1 MDVLTLH
8 DSNCY
13 SASRMEKLDWKSA
26 QKRCLD
32 LGGSLPLRINPE
44 AQAALR
50 TALLSAQHS
59 PSFYWIGLMGTSQ
72 GWKWADGDILEGG
85 FEDWYEDPGEIKD
98 GESLAVVMGR
108 PAGWKWMTAAQSVW
122 NPWICQTKP
131 KFCTSPGVAENGR
144 VVFSSQSYAIGT
156 YSFYS
161 CEPGFQLIGDH
172 RRRCQSDGR
181 WSTKIPVCKPVDCGP
196 PPEWNY
202 GTIHL
207 INGSTAY
214 GHLIE
219 YKCRRGTLFESEEN
233 RIRRCGED
241 SYWAGSE
248 PECIEVDCGQP
259 SPIANGAVLVASTT
273 LNSTAVYSC
282 DENFRLIGHSK
293 SFCSESGH
301 WHPAPPVCYDML
313 TLKEINDSSS
323 SDKTLILCLVVAIL
337 LAILLLVAFK
347 ASQQRLRDQMI
358 PNFNSWFRK
367 GGIVC
372 PVGGKSPASD
382 GPRHLV
388 YAAPSQNHDSM
399 IYYAPT
405 GLSMLEGNHYLPG
418 VTEIEVPP
426 HLLKR
431 LPNGNIHVTL
441 PPMRPTVRPS
451 VLNAAHLIPPRGFP
465 SMSHRS
471 APSPTSSQILYSFDH
486 EPIYDQPPDTSNNIY
501 EELITATQHTVC

>member
-1 MDVLTLH
+1 
-8 DSNCY
+8 
-13 SASRMEKLDWKSA
+13 MEKLDWKSA

-32 LGGSLPLRINPE
+32 LGGTLPLRINPE

-50 TALLSAQHS
+50 TALSSAQHS
-59 PSFYWIGLMGTSQ
+59 PSFYWIGLMGTGH

-85 FEDWYEDPGEIKD
+85 FEDWYEDPGEIKE

-161 CEPGFQLIGDH
+161 CEPGFQLVGDH

-181 WSTKIPVCKPVDCGP
+181 WSSKIPLCKPVDCGP
-196 PPEWNY
+196 PKEWIG

-219 YKCRRGTLFESEEN
+219 YKCRRGTVFESDEN
-233 RIRRCGED
+233 RYRKCGED
-241 SYWAGSE
+241 SYWTGVE
-248 PECIEVDCGQP
+248 PECIEVD
-259 SPIANGAVLVASTT
+259 
-273 LNSTAVYSC
+273 Y
-282 DENFRLIGHSK
+282 
-293 SFCSESGH
+293 
-301 WHPAPPVCYDML
+301 ML

-347 ASQQRLRDQMI
+347 ASQQRLRDQMM
-358 PNFNSWFRK
+358 PNFNTWLRK
-367 GGIVC
+367 GGIVLSD
-372 PVGGKSPASD
+372 GGKSPASD

-388 YAAPSQNHDSM
+388 YATPSQPPDSM

-405 GLSMLEGNHYLPG
+405 GISMLEGSHHHHSG
-418 VTEIEVPP
+418 VTQFEVPP
-426 HLLKR
+426 HLVHLQK

-441 PPMRPTVRPS
+441 PNVRPIVRPS
-451 VLNAAHLIPPRGFP
+451 VLNAGHLIPPRGFP

-486 EPIYDQPPDTSNNIY
+486 EPLYDQPPDTSNNIY